1 MRPQVVET
9 PPPKRPS
16 RRGAPL
22 MPPPWISGA
31 HVRAR
36 VHRPHRG
43 IRDLGAGGP
52 AMLDLEPIDEPTRSC
67 RRSAGTIS

>member
-31 HVRAR
+31 HVR
-36 VHRPHRG
+36 VSVDRPHRG
-43 IRDLGAGGP
+43 ICDLATVGP
-52 AMLDLEPIDEPTRSC
+52 AILDLEPRDEPARSC
-67 RRSAGTIS
+67 RRSAGSIS